1 MEVAMGMQLALP
13 LEADSR
19 NEASLRQ
26 AWVRSGLSLPF
37 EVALR
42 DRALAICLRNFAEA
56 MCVARQKKTTR
67 RRRG

>member
-1 MEVAMGMQLALP
+1 MGMQLALP

-56 MCVARQKKTTR
+56 MCTARQKKPAR

>member
-1 MEVAMGMQLALP
+1 MGLQLALP

-19 NEASLRQ
+19 NETSLRQ

-56 MCVARQKKTTR
+56 MRTPKHHTR
-67 RRRG
+67 KMIRRG

>member
-1 MEVAMGMQLALP
+1 MGMQLALP

-19 NEASLRQ
+19 NETSLRQ

-56 MCVARQKKTTR
+56 MRNPKHNIRQR
-67 RRRG
+67 NRRG

>member
-1 MEVAMGMQLALP
+1 MGMQLALP

-19 NEASLRQ
+19 NEATLRQ

-42 DRALAICLRNFAEA
+42 DRALEICLRNFAEA
-56 MCVARQKKTTR
+56 MCNAKHKKHPR
-67 RRRG
+67 RHRG